1 MTKKDKGQ
9 EQVINRDGNEIKFYM
24 DDLSNEAKSQYVRA
38 NQLASEVV
46 QLEQVLNEK
55 RFIVNNYVSFVVNE
69 LDDNKDVDDK
79 EEK

>member
-38 NQLASEVV
+38 NQLASEVM

>member
-1 MTKKDKGQ
+1 MAKKDKGQ
-9 EQVINRDGNEIKFYM
+9 EQVINKDGKEIKFYM